1 MIIQIRP
8 YFLVSALK
16 TKIAFW
22 FLVLLVFI
30 SRTNSVAQEMWGASN
45 SNYAGQMG
53 LELNP
58 ASIVGAPYKWEIH
71 VLSMDASL
79 LNNYM
84 YLSKNSKIIRK
95 SFAGEAVEEDRITD
109 RFTKSDKWAYSSAF
123 LKYPGFIWVGKKYS
137 FGFHASTR
145 FELSAQKVPYH
156 LAKFMK
162 EGFDYDPLQQQNF
175 EGGNTS
181 MAILNWHEIGVTA
194 GMVLTDDKTNYLTG
208 AVTLNYNYGLNA
220 YFVNLN
226 DFKYNSQYDSLLIVD
241 NINMQYGHSWPDGV
255 ENGVAQA
262 LQRKGKGYSTT
273 VGFQYY
279 KNRNESFYNPCSRQ
293 KGIPYDYKIG
303 FSIMDI
309 GYIKYNKNARTF
321 KFDDLSTDWYGIDT
335 VQLDGSATTDSV
347 LGKQFYGVFLGARDK
362 REFTLLTPGAV
373 NLTFDKPLG
382 NNFYANVAIIQRLP
396 LGKMAVKRANQVA
409 LTARYET
416 RRFEVALPIS
426 VYEYFKPRIGLSIR
440 YGGFIL
446 GSDMLGPFFGFTDSY
461 GADLFFGY
469 SIRHFGKCDGRNKGR
484 VKKVKI
490 EDCFKS
496 GK

>member
-1 MIIQIRP
+1 MVI
-8 YFLVSALK
+8 K
-16 TKIAFW
+16 TKSSFRTSSLRDLIKFW
-22 FLVLLVFI
+22 LFVILVTFV
-30 SRTNSVAQEMWGASN
+30 RTNSVAQEMWGASN

-71 VLSMDASL
+71 VLSMDAAL
-79 LNNYM
+79 INNYM
-84 YLSKNSKIIRK
+84 YLAKRSRLIRK
-95 SFAGEAVEEDRITD
+95 SFAGESLEQDRITD
-109 RFTKSDKWAYSSAF
+109 RFTKTDKWAYSSAF

-137 FGFHASTR
+137 FAFHASTR

-156 LAKFMK
+156 FAKFMK

-226 DFKYNSQYDSLLIVD
+226 DFKYNSQYDSLLIVN
-241 NINMQYGHSWPDGV
+241 NINMQYGHSWPDGA
-255 ENGVAQA
+255 EDGAAQA

-321 KFDDLSTDWYGIDT
+321 KFNDLSTDWYGIDT

-373 NLTFDKPLG
+373 NLTFDMPFG
-382 NNFYANVAIIQRLP
+382 NNFYGNISVIQRLP

-409 LTARYET
+409 ITARYET

-426 VYEYFKPRIGLSIR
+426 VYEYFKPRVGLSVR
-440 YGGFIL
+440 YGGFII
-446 GSDMLGPFFGFTDSY
+446 GSDMLGPFFGLTDSY